1 MDSML
6 TNPWAI
12 VKLDKVVTN
21 NLSQSLS
28 KGATLTQHLGEW
40 LASVCRKFGVFQ
52 TTADCG
58 KWPKQLL
65 FTAALYTSLNEFCLV
80 TAINP
85 PTNQKNTFFPSIWCS
100 LWGHLPVSGMH
111 DWGVRNAYN
120 SYYQQPLAILEVR
133 KYLFFQS
140 DQWLPASCQ
149 TVSKPVW
156 LGPKFAERSITQLKI
171 VFYLIVYKSLTVL

>member
-12 VKLDKVVTN
+12 VKLEKVVTN
-21 NLSQSLS
+21 NLSQSLW

-40 LASVCRKFGVFQ
+40 LASVCRKLRP
-52 TTADCG
+52 AAAIC

-65 FTAALYTSLNEFCLV
+65 FTAASYTSLNEFCLV

-85 PTNQKNTFFPSIWCS
+85 PTNQKNTFFPSIWRS
-100 LWGHLPVSGMH
+100 LGGHLPVSGMH
-111 DWGVRNAYN
+111 DWGVRNSYN
-120 SYYQQPLAILEVR
+120 SYYQQPPAVLEVR

-156 LGPKFAERSITQLKI
+156 LGPKFAERSIPQLKI